1 MLLNKPL
8 ISIIVPVYNVE
19 NYLDECI
26 QTVLAQTYSNWELL
40 LINDGS
46 TDSSGTICDDY
57 AKGDERIR
65 VVHKNNGGLSDARN
79 AGINNCTGEYITFLD
94 SDDGIREDFLETC
107 LTTAI
112 QHDVDIVIGHFFIW
126 DENQQTFYYFVEQSQ
141 KDTIELISAQEALN
155 RQVVWKNFNTAP
167 FVVAWGKVFKATLFN
182 TIRFPKGKVFEDEY
196 TIHKALLKSDSVA
209 LINKEFYMY
218 RRHGNSIM
226 TSDFSLSKVLN
237 NIEALE
243 ERIVDLV
250 LAKKDTEL
258 VRQKLYN
265 VLLHTKHELEVHQCS
280 DSLEYLRVLNKL
292 ELFNS

>member
-1 MLLNKPL
+1 MNKPL

-265 VLLHTKHELEVHQCS
+265 ILLHTKHELEVNQCS

-292 ELFNS
+292 ELFSE

>member
-1 MLLNKPL
+1 MNKPL

-226 TSDFSLSKVLN
+226 TSHFSISKAMNLV
-237 NIEALE
+237 EALE

-265 VLLHTKHELEVHQCS
+265 ILLHTKHELEVNQCS

-292 ELFNS
+292 ELFSE

>member
-1 MLLNKPL
+1 MNKPL
-8 ISIIVPVYNVE
+8 ISIIVPVHNVE
-19 NYLDECI
+19 TYLDQCI
-26 QTVLAQTYSNWELL
+26 HSVLNQTYSNWELL

-65 VVHKNNGGLSDARN
+65 VIHKNNGGLSDARN
-79 AGINNCTGEYITFLD
+79 AGIDNCTGEYITFLD

-265 VLLHTKHELEVHQCS
+265 ILLHTKHELEVHQCS

>member
-1 MLLNKPL
+1 MNKPL

-65 VVHKNNGGLSDARN
+65 VIHKNNGGLSDARN
-79 AGINNCTGEYITFLD
+79 AGIDNCTGEYITFLD

>member
-1 MLLNKPL
+1 
-8 ISIIVPVYNVE
+8 
-19 NYLDECI
+19 
-26 QTVLAQTYSNWELL
+26 
-40 LINDGS
+40 
-46 TDSSGTICDDY
+46 
-57 AKGDERIR
+57 
-65 VVHKNNGGLSDARN
+65 
-79 AGINNCTGEYITFLD
+79 
-94 SDDGIREDFLETC
+94 
-107 LTTAI
+107 
-112 QHDVDIVIGHFFIW
+112 
-126 DENQQTFYYFVEQSQ
+126 
-141 KDTIELISAQEALN
+141 
-155 RQVVWKNFNTAP
+155 
-167 FVVAWGKVFKATLFN
+167 
-182 TIRFPKGKVFEDEY
+182 
-196 TIHKALLKSDSVA
+196 
-209 LINKEFYMY
+209 MY

>member
-1 MLLNKPL
+1 MNKPL

-57 AKGDERIR
+57 AKGDERIYIKHIKKSKGVSEAR
-65 VVHKNNGGLSDARN
+65 NTGLSLAK
-79 AGINNCTGEYITFLD
+79 GEYITFLD

-112 QHDVDIVIGHFFIW
+112 QHEVDIVIGHFFIW
-126 DENQQTFYYFVEQSQ
+126 DERNQTFYYFVEQAQ
-141 KDTIELISAQEALN
+141 KDQTEFLTVQETLD
-155 RQVVWKNFNTAP
+155 RQVVWKNLNTAP
-167 FVVAWGKVFKATLFN
+167 FVVPWGKLFKASLFDTL
-182 TIRFPKGKVFEDEY
+182 RFPKNKRYEDEY
-196 TIHKALLKSDSVA
+196 TIHKTFLKAKQIA
-209 LINKEFYMY
+209 LIHSEFYMY
-218 RRHGNSIM
+218 RRHGQSFM
-226 TSDFSLSKVLN
+226 TTDFKLETAMN

>member
-1 MLLNKPL
+1 MNKPL
-8 ISIIVPVYNVE
+8 ISIIVPVHNVE
-19 NYLDECI
+19 TYLEQCI
-26 QTVLAQTYSNWELL
+26 HSVLNQTYSNWELL

-57 AKGDERIR
+57 AKGDERIYIKHIKKSKGVSEAR
-65 VVHKNNGGLSDARN
+65 NTGLSLAK
-79 AGINNCTGEYITFLD
+79 GEYITFLD

-112 QHDVDIVIGHFFIW
+112 QHEVDIVIGHFFIW
-126 DENQQTFYYFVEQSQ
+126 DERNQTFYYFVEQAQ
-141 KDTIELISAQEALN
+141 KDQTEFLTVQETLD
-155 RQVVWKNFNTAP
+155 RQVVWKNLNTAP
-167 FVVAWGKVFKATLFN
+167 FVVPWGKLFKASLFD
-182 TIRFPKGKVFEDEY
+182 TVRFPKNKRYEDEY
-196 TIHKALLKSDSVA
+196 TIHKTFLKAKQIA
-209 LINKEFYMY
+209 LIHSEFYMY
-218 RRHGNSIM
+218 RRHGQSFM
-226 TSDFSLSKVLN
+226 TTDFNLKTSMN

-265 VLLHTKHELEVHQCS
+265 ILLHTKHELEVHQCS

>member
-1 MLLNKPL
+1 MNKPL

-57 AKGDERIR
+57 AKGDERIF
-65 VVHKNNGGLSDARN
+65 VKHINKSKGLSEARN
-79 AGINNCTGEYITFLD
+79 TGLSLAKGEYITFLD

-112 QHDVDIVIGHFFIW
+112 QHEVDIVIGHFFIW
-126 DENQQTFYYFVEQSQ
+126 DERNHTFYYFVEQEQ
-141 KDTIELISAQEALN
+141 KDQTEFLTVQEALD
-155 RQVVWKNFNTAP
+155 RQVVWKNLNTAP
-167 FVVAWGKVFKATLFN
+167 FVVTWGKLFKASLFDS
-182 TIRFPKGKVFEDEY
+182 IRFPKEKVFEDEY
-196 TIHKALLKSDSVA
+196 TTHKIFLKAKQIA
-209 LINKEFYMY
+209 LIHSEFYMY

-226 TSDFSLSKVLN
+226 TSNFSLSKTMN

-250 LAKKDTEL
+250 LANKDTQL
-258 VRQKLYN
+258 VRQKLRD
-265 VLLHTKHELEVHQCS
+265 VLQNTKYEMEVNQCT

>member
-1 MLLNKPL
+1 MNKPL

-65 VVHKNNGGLSDARN
+65 VIHKNNGGLSDARN
-79 AGINNCTGEYITFLD
+79 AGIDNCTGEYITFLD

-265 VLLHTKHELEVHQCS
+265 ILLHTKHELEVNQCS

-292 ELFNS
+292 ELFSE

>member
-1 MLLNKPL
+1 MNKPL
-8 ISIIVPVYNVE
+8 ISIIVPVHNVE
-19 NYLDECI
+19 TYLEQCI
-26 QTVLAQTYSNWELL
+26 HSVLNQTYSNWELL

>member
-1 MLLNKPL
+1 MNKPL

-57 AKGDERIR
+57 AKGDERIHIKHIKKSKGVSEAR
-65 VVHKNNGGLSDARN
+65 NTGLSLAK
-79 AGINNCTGEYITFLD
+79 GEYITFLD

-292 ELFNS
+292 ELFSE

>member
-1 MLLNKPL
+1 MNTPL

-26 QTVLAQTYSNWELL
+26 RTVLAQTYSNWELL

-65 VVHKNNGGLSDARN
+65 VIHKNNGGLSDARN
-79 AGINNCTGEYITFLD
+79 AGIDNCTGEYITFLD
-94 SDDGIREDFLETC
+94 SDDGIRGDFLEEC
-107 LTTAI
+107 VTTAN

-126 DENQQTFYYFVEQSQ
+126 DENNQTFLYFVDQAQ
-141 KDTIELISAQEALN
+141 KDTTEVISAQEALN
-155 RQVVWKNFNTAP
+155 RQVVWKNLNTAP
-167 FVVAWGKVFKATLFN
+167 FVVAWGKLFRASLFN
-182 TIRFPKGKVFEDEY
+182 TVRFPKGKVFEDEY
-196 TIHKALLKSDSVA
+196 TIHKTLLESNTIA

-226 TSDFSLSKVLN
+226 TSHFSISKAMNL
-237 NIEALE
+237 IEALE

-250 LAKKDTEL
+250 LANKDTQL
-258 VRQKLYN
+258 VRQKLRD
-265 VLLHTKHELEVHQCS
+265 VLQNTKYEMEVNQCS

-292 ELFNS
+292 ELFSE

>member
-1 MLLNKPL
+1 
-8 ISIIVPVYNVE
+8 YNVE

-26 QTVLAQTYSNWELL
+26 RTVLAQTYSNWELL

-65 VVHKNNGGLSDARN
+65 VIHKNNGGLSDARN
-79 AGINNCTGEYITFLD
+79 AGIDNCTGEYIVFLD
-94 SDDGIREDFLETC
+94 SDDGIRGDFLEEC
-107 LTTAI
+107 VTTAN

-126 DENQQTFYYFVEQSQ
+126 DENNQTFLYFVDQSQ
-141 KDTIELISAQEALN
+141 KDTTEVISAQEALN
-155 RQVVWKNFNTAP
+155 RQVVWKNLNTAP
-167 FVVAWGKVFKATLFN
+167 FVVAWGKLFKASLFN
-182 TIRFPKGKVFEDEY
+182 TVRFPKGKVFEDEY
-196 TIHKALLKSDSVA
+196 TIHKTLLESNTVA

-226 TSDFSLSKVLN
+226 TSHFSVSKAMNLV
-237 NIEALE
+237 EALE

-250 LAKKDTEL
+250 LANKDTQL
-258 VRQKLYN
+258 VRQKLRD
-265 VLLHTKHELEVHQCS
+265 VLQNTKYEMEVNQCT

-292 ELFNS
+292 ELFIE

>member
-1 MLLNKPL
+1 MNTPL

-26 QTVLAQTYSNWELL
+26 RTVLAQTYSNWELL

-57 AKGDERIR
+57 AKGDERIFIKHIKKSKGVSEAR
-65 VVHKNNGGLSDARN
+65 NTGLSLAK
-79 AGINNCTGEYITFLD
+79 GEYITFLD

-155 RQVVWKNFNTAP
+155 RQVVWKNLNTAP

-218 RRHGNSIM
+218 RRHGNSII

-292 ELFNS
+292 ELFSE

>member
-1 MLLNKPL
+1 MNKPL

-19 NYLDECI
+19 TYLDQCI
-26 QTVLAQTYSNWELL
+26 HSVLNQTYSNWELL

-46 TDSSGTICDDY
+46 TDSSGSMCDDY
-57 AKGDERIR
+57 ARRDGRIR
-65 VVHKNNGGLSDARN
+65 VIHMKNRGVSEARN
-79 AGINNCTGEYITFLD
+79 TGLTLSKGEYITFLD
-94 SDDGIREDFLETC
+94 SDDGIRGDFLEEC
-107 LTTAI
+107 VTTAN

-126 DENQQTFYYFVEQSQ
+126 DENNQTFLYFVDQAQ
-141 KDTIELISAQEALN
+141 KDTTEVISAQEALN
-155 RQVVWKNFNTAP
+155 RQVVWKNLNTAP
-167 FVVAWGKVFKATLFN
+167 FVVAWGKLFRASLFN
-182 TIRFPKGKVFEDEY
+182 TVRFPKGKVFEDEY
-196 TIHKALLKSDSVA
+196 TIHKTLLESNTVA

-226 TSDFSLSKVLN
+226 TSHFSISKAMNLV
-237 NIEALE
+237 EALE

-292 ELFNS
+292 ELFSE

>member
-1 MLLNKPL
+1 MNKPL

-26 QTVLAQTYSNWELL
+26 RTVLAQTYSNWELL

-65 VVHKNNGGLSDARN
+65 VIHKNNGGLSDARN
-79 AGINNCTGEYITFLD
+79 AGIDNCTGEYITFLD

-265 VLLHTKHELEVHQCS
+265 ILLHTKHELEVHQCS

-292 ELFNS
+292 ELFSE

>member
-1 MLLNKPL
+1 MNTPL

-26 QTVLAQTYSNWELL
+26 RTVLAQTYSNWELL

-57 AKGDERIR
+57 AKGDERIYIKHIKKSKGVSEAR
-65 VVHKNNGGLSDARN
+65 NTGLSLAK
-79 AGINNCTGEYITFLD
+79 GEYITFLD

-155 RQVVWKNFNTAP
+155 RQVVWKNLNTAP

-218 RRHGNSIM
+218 RRHGNSII

-292 ELFNS
+292 ELFSE

>member
-1 MLLNKPL
+1 MNKPL

-57 AKGDERIR
+57 AKGDERIYIKHIKKSKGVSEAR
-65 VVHKNNGGLSDARN
+65 NTGLSLAK
-79 AGINNCTGEYITFLD
+79 GEYITFLD

-112 QHDVDIVIGHFFIW
+112 QHEVDIVIGHFFIW

>member
-1 MLLNKPL
+1 MNKPL

-65 VVHKNNGGLSDARN
+65 VIHKNNGGLSDARN
-79 AGINNCTGEYITFLD
+79 AGIDNCTGEYITFLD

-265 VLLHTKHELEVHQCS
+265 ILLHTKHELEVHQCS

-292 ELFNS
+292 ELFSE

>member
-1 MLLNKPL
+1 MNTPL

-26 QTVLAQTYSNWELL
+26 RTVLAQTYSNWELL

-57 AKGDERIR
+57 AKGDERIYIKHIKKSKGVSEAR
-65 VVHKNNGGLSDARN
+65 NTGLSLAK
-79 AGINNCTGEYITFLD
+79 GEYITFLD
-94 SDDGIREDFLETC
+94 SDDGICEDFLETC

-155 RQVVWKNFNTAP
+155 RQVVWKNLNTAP

-218 RRHGNSIM
+218 RRHGNSII

-292 ELFNS
+292 ELFSE

>member
-1 MLLNKPL
+1 MNKPL

-19 NYLDECI
+19 TYLDQCI
-26 QTVLAQTYSNWELL
+26 HSVLNQTYSNWELL

-65 VVHKNNGGLSDARN
+65 VIHKNNGGLSDARN
-79 AGINNCTGEYITFLD
+79 AGIDNCTGEYITFLD

-141 KDTIELISAQEALN
+141 KDTIEFISAQEALN

-167 FVVAWGKVFKATLFN
+167 FVIACGKVFKATLFN

-196 TIHKALLKSDSVA
+196 TIHKTLLESNTIA

-226 TSDFSLSKVLN
+226 TSHFSISKAMNL
-237 NIEALE
+237 IEALE

-250 LAKKDTEL
+250 LAKKNTEL
-258 VRQKLYN
+258 VRQKLYS
-265 VLLHTKHELEVHQCS
+265 VLLHTKHELEVNQCS

-292 ELFNS
+292 ELFSE